1 MSTQN
6 EHAIEFSYLLRLA
19 DNALLLGQQL
29 GALVGHGPELEEEMA
44 TANFA
49 LDYIGQAR
57 LLYSLASEFDTQK
70 RDEDQLAYLRDSL
83 DFQNL
88 LLTEQPNGNFA
99 QTLARQYY
107 FESFY
112 LEQLKALSQSSNQQL
127 ADIAVKAEKEIHYHL
142 RHARQWLIRLGDGTE
157 LSAKRMQSALDELWQ
172 FTGEM
177 FSADEIDLG
186 VTKSGFGV
194 DPGSLKEAWLERVK
208 TDLTSAKLT
217 LPDGD
222 WMASGG
228 KQGRHSEHHGYILAE
243 MQFLQ
248 RSYPNSSW

>member
-1 MSTQN
+1 MSEQEN
-6 EHAIEFSYLLRLA
+6 NGAEFSYLLRLA

-57 LLYSLASEFDTQK
+57 LLYCLAGDFDSEK

-99 QTLARQYY
+99 QTLARQFY

-112 LEQLKALSQSSNQQL
+112 IEQLKALSESNNQQL
-127 ADIAVKAEKEIHYHL
+127 ANIAIKAEKEIHYHL
-142 RHARQWLIRLGDGTE
+142 RHARQWIIRLGDGTE
-157 LSAKRMQSALDELWQ
+157 LSAKRMQNALDELWQ
-172 FTGEM
+172 YTGEM
-177 FSADEIDLG
+177 FSADKVETS
-186 VTKSGFGV
+186 VAESGFGV
-194 DPGSLKEAWLERVK
+194 DPARLKDAWLERVQV
-208 TDLTSAKLT
+208 TLAAAKLD
-217 LPDGD
+217 LPQGD

-228 KQGRHSEHHGYILAE
+228 KQGRHSEHHGYILAD